1 MKFVRQENMYK
12 VLPECLKMFLSMSH
26 ELNQYALYLRSSPA
40 QSAGLLS
47 SKADENTKSAILES
61 MCREWKLVLNMES
74 RPQARALLH
83 QHCGYVLYQ
92 QYREIMG
99 CLERFGFQLTRDSME
114 LLHAWFPEVPWSA
127 NLESVFG
134 EMQHAIRRTGKAD
147 VGSLTNLMSVAVRG
161 LERRVFVDPAENP
174 KPLKLDSDDWV
185 GKQTNALKPK
195 MYSPTSAQPCNLH

>member
-1 MKFVRQENMYK
+1 MGGCISLSIALVIATSTLFVCTPAEDACDA
-12 VLPECLKMFLSMSH
+12 P
-26 ELNQYALYLRSSPA
+26 ASS
-40 QSAGLLS
+40 
-47 SKADENTKSAILES
+47 
-61 MCREWKLVLNMES
+61 
-74 RPQARALLH
+74 QARALLH

-99 CLERFGFQLTRDSME
+99 CLERFGFQLTRDGME